1 MLFVFKLFFFQFA
14 CYYVY
19 FYQQVNCLHA
29 SLYGQL
35 SEEGKGGRV
44 EEGWRK
50 GGGRVEEGWRK
61 GGGRVEEGWRKGGGR
76 VEETGRKEEGR
87 RERKGGRGG
96 GGLYYRLID
105 T

>member
-1 MLFVFKLFFFQFA
+1 MPV
-14 CYYVY
+14 CM
-19 FYQQVNCLHA
+19 A
-29 SLYGQL
+29 S
-35 SEEGKGGRV
+35 SVKRGR

-61 GGGRVEEGWRKGGGR
+61 GGER